1 MPMLEQ
7 LLRFFDFGEILPRIE
22 IDEDWREHLGY
33 GRRSAIS
40 DVKAR
45 KSKCAAQLESLRLL
59 ASGDFQGFI
68 EGIFGGG
75 NVRGVTD
82 ATRTHHGHDTVRHP
96 ANAGRFVP
104 PSTINS
110 LKISSPVSSCPA
122 SAFATAT
129 CIPQNGSQR

>member
-7 LLRFFDFGEILPRIE
+7 LLGFFDLREILPRIE

-33 GRRSAIS
+33 GRRSAIY

-59 ASGDFQGFI
+59 ASSDFQGSI

-75 NVRGVTD
+75 NVRRVATQQKLTTD
-82 ATRTHHGHDTVRHP
+82 TMQLG
-96 ANAGRFVP
+96 
-104 PSTINS
+104 I
-110 LKISSPVSSCPA
+110 
-122 SAFATAT
+122 
-129 CIPQNGSQR
+129 